1 MAEQKA
7 GEKFL
12 SYLNENA
19 KPQDSYDWVL
29 PASKVKA
36 FWKQEGLT
44 DVEIDK
50 FTGLLGEM
58 NTGSIRRN
66 GDILESKINDGKK
79 DKITAEDAA
88 KLKVEGKYVLPGGAG
103 QAEITSK
110 NAKISQNIQDR
121 SKVIVKTPAHTINM
135 KLKSTMDKDVVEEM
149 EAKFKEYNAPF
160 MPDWIKK

>member
-1 MAEQKA
+1 
-7 GEKFL
+7 
-12 SYLNENA
+12 
-19 KPQDSYDWVL
+19 
-29 PASKVKA
+29 
-36 FWKQEGLT
+36 
-44 DVEIDK
+44 
-50 FTGLLGEM
+50 M

-79 DKITAEDAA
+79 DKISAEDAA

-135 KLKSTMDKDVVEEM
+135 KLKSTLDKDVVDEM
-149 EAKFKEYNAPF
+149 EVKFKEFNAPF